1 MVVCKCR
8 KATRVY
14 CFVHRVPVCGECI
27 CFPEHQLCVVKNYA
41 EWVVNPDYDWP
52 QHCSSCNSVLEAA
65 NEETTRLGCL
75 HLMHTKCLISHI
87 QSFPTQTAPAG
98 YVCPSCSTP
107 IWPPSSIKDTGSRL
121 HAKLKEAIVQ
131 TGLEKNVFGNH
142 FVTISK
148 ADTRTP
154 PAFASDP
161 LKRLSSSGDRESN
174 GANIISSA
182 QDASLP
188 STLHSGMYSSASVES
203 GTPIHVEPEIVEIE
217 GPSPVITQF
226 PEQESNFIR
235 SPSPHGPGAMTRKGA
250 TTVDRQN
257 SEISYYADDE
267 DGNRKKYTKRGTFR
281 HRFLRMLLPFWSSA
295 LPTLPVTAPSKK
307 ESDGPEGRPRQR
319 SSRMDP
325 TKILLAMAILACI
338 ATMGIL
344 YYRLSQRSLSE
355 NFVEDEIQ

>member
-14 CFVHRVPVCGECI
+14 CFVHQVPVCGECI

-41 EWVVNPDYDWP
+41 EWVVNSDYDWP
-52 QHCSSCNSVLEAA
+52 QHCSSCNSVLEEGT
-65 NEETTRLGCL
+65 EETTRLGCL
-75 HLMHTKCLISHI
+75 HVMHTKCLITHI

-98 YVCPSCSTP
+98 YVCPSCSIP

-131 TGLEKNVFGNH
+131 TELEKNVFGNH
-142 FVTISK
+142 FVTMPK
-148 ADTRTP
+148 ADSRTP
-154 PAFASDP
+154 LAFASDP

-174 GANIISSA
+174 GGNIISSA
-182 QDASLP
+182 KDASVP
-188 STLHSGMYSSASVES
+188 STLHSGMYSSASVGF
-203 GTPIHVEPEIVEIE
+203 GTPINVEPEIVEIE
-217 GPSPVITQF
+217 GSSPVMTQF

-250 TTVDRQN
+250 TSVDRQN

-267 DGNRKKYTKRGTFR
+267 DGNRRKYTKRGTFR

-307 ESDGPEGRPRQR
+307 ESDAPEGRPRQR

-325 TKILLAMAILACI
+325 TKILLAMAIMACI

-344 YYRLSQRSLSE
+344 YYRLSQQSLSE

>member
-14 CFVHRVPVCGECI
+14 CFVHQVPVCGECI

-41 EWVVNPDYDWP
+41 EWVVNSDYDWP
-52 QHCSSCNSVLEAA
+52 QHCSSCNSVLEAGS
-65 NEETTRLGCL
+65 EETIRMGCL
-75 HLMHTKCLISHI
+75 HVMHTKCLISHI
-87 QSFPTQTAPAG
+87 QSFPAQTAPAG

-142 FVTISK
+142 FVTIPK

-154 PAFASDP
+154 SAFASDP
-161 LKRLSSSGDRESN
+161 LKQLSSSGDRASN
-174 GANIISSA
+174 GADTVNSA
-182 QDASLP
+182 K
-188 STLHSGMYSSASVES
+188 
-203 GTPIHVEPEIVEIE
+203 EIVEVD

-250 TTVDRQN
+250 TSVDRQN

-267 DGNRKKYTKRGTFR
+267 DGNIKKYTKRGTFR

-295 LPTLPVTAPSKK
+295 LPTLPVTAPSKR
-307 ESDGPEGRPRQR
+307 ESDAPEGRPRHQR

-325 TKILLAMAILACI
+325 TKILLAMAIMACI

-355 NFVEDEIQ
+355 NFEDEPQ

>member
-14 CFVHRVPVCGECI
+14 CFVHQVPVCGECI

-41 EWVVNPDYDWP
+41 EWVVNSDYDWP
-52 QHCSSCNSVLEAA
+52 QHCSSCNSVLEEGT
-65 NEETTRLGCL
+65 EETTRLGCL
-75 HLMHTKCLISHI
+75 HVMHTKCLITHI

-98 YVCPSCSTP
+98 YVCPSCSIP
-107 IWPPSSIKDTGSRL
+107 IWPPSSIKDT
-121 HAKLKEAIVQ
+121 
-131 TGLEKNVFGNH
+131 
-142 FVTISK
+142 
-148 ADTRTP
+148 
-154 PAFASDP
+154 DP

-174 GANIISSA
+174 GGNIISSA
-182 QDASLP
+182 KDASVP
-188 STLHSGMYSSASVES
+188 STLHSGMYSSASVGS
-203 GTPIHVEPEIVEIE
+203 GTPINVEPEIVEIE
-217 GPSPVITQF
+217 GPSPVMTQF

-250 TTVDRQN
+250 TSVDRQN

-267 DGNRKKYTKRGTFR
+267 DGNRRKYTKRGTFR

-307 ESDGPEGRPRQR
+307 ESDAPEGRPRQR

-325 TKILLAMAILACI
+325 TKILLAMAIMACI

-344 YYRLSQRSLSE
+344 YYRLSQHSLSE